1 MLCATATATMASAA
15 GTARWMAP
23 ELLDPDEHHSEVSED
38 EVGKSTKRSDVYSLA
53 ITFWE
58 VSHEPAQISK
68 CSFDHA
74 QIFSGE
80 LPFGD
85 AGKNSVALARKVL
98 RGDRPPRL
106 PEYTARGLDDDI
118 WSCMEAWWANS
129 PSQRPALTSDTME
142 DDDDAS
148 ALPSL

>member
-1 MLCATATATMASAA
+1 
-15 GTARWMAP
+15 MAP
-23 ELLDPDEHHSEVSED
+23 ELLDPEEYSSEISED

-53 ITFWE
+53 MTFWE
-58 VSHEPAQISK
+58 VSGEPAQITKYS
-68 CSFDHA
+68 SNST
-74 QIFSGE
+74 QIFSDE

-98 RGDRPPRL
+98 RGDRPSRL

-129 PSQRPALTSDTME
+129 PSQRPALTLDDD

-148 ALPSL
+148 ALPPSQQDRVVEPGLVSSSQSE